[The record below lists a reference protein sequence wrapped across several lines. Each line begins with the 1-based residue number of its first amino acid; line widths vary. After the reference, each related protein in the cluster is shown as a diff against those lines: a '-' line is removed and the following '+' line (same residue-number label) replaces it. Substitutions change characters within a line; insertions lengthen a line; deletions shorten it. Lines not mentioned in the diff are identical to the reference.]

1 MPKGLRSHPFIG
13 DFDRLDHAGL
23 VEMRIIDV
31 CLAVVALGV
40 ALRAAAV
47 HNVPLIGARHEQH
60 TKPYLPFLSVTAG
73 AHIVRWTH
81 FTRAVSST
89 RGCFVQCTRSG
100 DENASGNTCWLQD
113 IRVLGFVWLVGYTKP
128 MGAEKLR

>member
-1 MPKGLRSHPFIG
+1 MPKGLRSHPFT
-13 DFDRLDHAGL
+13 DNFDRLNFAGL
-23 VEMRIIDV
+23 VEMRLIDAR
-31 CLAVVALGV
+31 LAVVAPGV
-40 ALRAAAV
+40 TLRAAAV
-47 HNVPLIGARHEQH
+47 PDVPIIGARHLQH
-60 TKPYLPFLSVTAG
+60 TRQYLPLFSVTAG
-73 AHIVRWTH
+73 AHMALRAH

-128 MGAEKLR
+128 MRADKVE